1 MDSQDITTI
10 LKSLIE
16 SGVLSNSH
24 IYIIL
29 FIIVLFSAKKVF
41 APLKSAYDNLAK
53 HENQETMIKGIDNL
67 DESLEDS
74 FKDIDNLFKQIDS
87 HLSELQKKVDDNH
100 TDIQVLKTNID
111 LIKSYLDK
119 VYFSQLK

>member
-10 LKSLIE
+10 LKSLID
-16 SGVLSNSH
+16 SGALSSSH
-24 IYIIL
+24 IYLIL
-29 FIIVLFSAKKVF
+29 FIVVMFSVKKIF
-41 APLKSAYDNLAK
+41 NPLKDAYEKLAK
-53 HENQETMIKGIDNL
+53 HENQETVIKGIDNL
-67 DESLEDS
+67 DENLEDS

>member
-29 FIIVLFSAKKVF
+29 FIIVLFSARKIF
-41 APLKSAYDNLAK
+41 SPLKSAYDNLAK

-74 FKDIDNLFKQIDS
+74 FTDIDNLFKQIDS